1 MRKLILRMNCSL
13 DGFVA
18 SPSGENDWIFP
29 DYDADTSAWATEALW
44 RAGAHLM
51 GSVTYKEMASHWPS
65 STEVFA
71 PPMNQIPKVV
81 FSSTLKEAQWPVTR
95 IASGDLAEEIS
106 RLKAEPG
113 GELVAHG
120 GVRFARSLIQRGL
133 VDEYRLFVHP
143 VALGGGESPFSNLP
157 KPLRFKIVN
166 RVVFTTGLELLTL
179 QNGGDR

>member
-13 DGFVA
+13 DGFV
-18 SPSGENDWIFP
+18 SGPSGENSWIFP
-29 DYDADTSAWATEALW
+29 DYDVNTSAWAAEALW

-51 GSVTYKEMASHWPS
+51 GSVTYREMAAHWPT

-71 PPMNQIPKVV
+71 PPMNRIPKIV
-81 FSSTLKEAQWPVTR
+81 FSKTLKDAAWSETR
-95 IASGDLAEEIS
+95 IISGDLATEVA

-120 GVRFARSLIQRGL
+120 GVRFAQALVQHRL

-143 VALGGGESPFSNLP
+143 VALGQGKSPFSTLP
-157 KPLRFKIVN
+157 KPLRLKTIH
-166 RVVFTTGLELLTL
+166 RVVFETGLLLVTL
-179 QNGGDR
+179 QNVD